1 MPTYDYRC
9 DNCKKEFEVFQSMLE
24 DPLAICSDCQGTV
37 RRLISRNVGIAFKGS
52 GFYVTDSNSQSSSLS
67 SSAAPS
73 S

>member
-24 DPLAICSDCQGTV
+24 DPLAMCSDCQGTV

-52 GFYVTDSNSQSSSLS
+52 GFYVTDSKSQSSSLS

>member
-52 GFYVTDSNSQSSSLS
+52 GFYVTDSKSQSSSLS